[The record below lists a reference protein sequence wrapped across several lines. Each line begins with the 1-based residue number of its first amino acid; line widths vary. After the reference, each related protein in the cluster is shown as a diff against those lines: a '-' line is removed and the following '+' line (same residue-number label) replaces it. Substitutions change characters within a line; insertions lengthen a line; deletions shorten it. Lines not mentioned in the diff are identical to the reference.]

1 MAARSLEDAER
12 PVHYFGFV
20 LNEME
25 STLAHVRSNVYA
37 AWDANLNLSPPRSR
51 LRREEQSEQER
62 PSLELLAWMGPS
74 QYHPDLVLSI
84 VPFRSD
90 SKEGNSLP
98 PEDCAGAS
106 HRG

>member
-1 MAARSLEDAER
+1 M
-12 PVHYFGFV
+12 
-20 LNEME
+20 N
-25 STLAHVRSNVYA
+25 
-37 AWDANLNLSPPRSR
+37 
-51 LRREEQSEQER
+51 
-62 PSLELLAWMGPS
+62 